1 MKLGLYNIIKNL
13 RRLCR
18 PLNVIDAIYAAYN
31 MRYVNQIV
39 MISDQNPL
47 KPKKSLKDQV
57 RFRRSSSGM
66 QRLENPSVEG
76 SSNHGF
82 VDFMHEYLFLNESIS
97 DGWNFVSENSMKF
110 SFR

>member
-1 MKLGLYNIIKNL
+1 MKLSLYNIINNL
-13 RRLCR
+13 RRLSR

-66 QRLENPSVEG
+66 QRWENPSVEG

-97 DGWNFVSENSMKF
+97 DG
-110 SFR
+110 

>member
-1 MKLGLYNIIKNL
+1 MKLSLYNIINNL
-13 RRLCR
+13 RRLSR

-66 QRLENPSVEG
+66 QRWENPSVEG